1 MYLGI
6 KRPCSQNLEFI
17 LANFVDIM
25 PYLGFSSLFA
35 AYATATI
42 VKN

>member
-6 KRPCSQNLEFI
+6 KTPCIQNLEFI
-17 LANFVDIM
+17 SANFLNIM
-25 PYLGFSSLFA
+25 PYLGFSILFA

-42 VKN
+42 LKN